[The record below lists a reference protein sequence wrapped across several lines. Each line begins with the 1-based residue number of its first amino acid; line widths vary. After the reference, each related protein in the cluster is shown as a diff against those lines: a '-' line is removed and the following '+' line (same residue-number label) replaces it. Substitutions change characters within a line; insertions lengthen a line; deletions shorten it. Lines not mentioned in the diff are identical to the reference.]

1 MFESVADRSILDKKS
16 SYICHRLGIYS
27 SQKLY
32 HGNQKG
38 YVDRAISIYS
48 TLVTPK
54 VEKTAV

>member
-38 YVDRAISIYS
+38 YVD
-48 TLVTPK
+48 
-54 VEKTAV
+54 